1 MNRGVSLVSAFLIL
15 RSVYTPFIAL
25 LAEIV
30 IESRGAHLAVGAI
43 IRVLCCA
50 TQRFDNFDVT

>member
-1 MNRGVSLVSAFLIL
+1 VSAFLIL
-15 RSVYTPFIAL
+15 RSVYTPFIAI